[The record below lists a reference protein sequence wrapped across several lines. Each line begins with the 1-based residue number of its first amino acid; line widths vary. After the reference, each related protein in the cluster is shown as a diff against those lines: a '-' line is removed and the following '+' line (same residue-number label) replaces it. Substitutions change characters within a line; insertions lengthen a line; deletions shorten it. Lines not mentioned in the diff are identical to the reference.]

1 MNCQPDSSFFREEI
15 RNGFLVTEKM
25 KRIWYTEI
33 SLLQELDRVCKK
45 YGLRYFAEYGTLL
58 GAVRHNGFIPWDD
71 DIDVA
76 MLRDDY
82 EKLKKVAAEEFKAPY
97 FFQDSYTDS
106 MIWAFSKL
114 RDSRTTAIEFPD
126 YRSDFNQGIF
136 IDIFPQDDIADELE
150 KNKRVYIMKYEM
162 WRTIVDGEGLLEDIK
177 KRKQFIL
184 PYDILTELLSMSVRD
199 RMKEF
204 EAFCNVHF
212 GESEYVD
219 LITSAF
225 NSFNVKKAVWYRDMV
240 YMPFEYTQIP
250 VPADYDL
257 VLTKEYGNYHEIIM
271 GGSSHE
277 GIIFDPDVPY
287 TTYMES
293 HSGK

>member
-114 RDSRTTAIEFPD
+114 RDRNDSGHII
-126 YRSDFNQGIF
+126 S
-136 IDIFPQDDIADELE
+136 
-150 KNKRVYIMKYEM
+150 
-162 WRTIVDGEGLLEDIK
+162 
-177 KRKQFIL
+177 
-184 PYDILTELLSMSVRD
+184 
-199 RMKEF
+199 
-204 EAFCNVHF
+204 F
-212 GESEYVD
+212 G
-219 LITSAF
+219 
-225 NSFNVKKAVWYRDMV
+225 
-240 YMPFEYTQIP
+240 QC
-250 VPADYDL
+250 
-257 VLTKEYGNYHEIIM
+257 
-271 GGSSHE
+271 
-277 GIIFDPDVPY
+277 
-287 TTYMES
+287 
-293 HSGK
+293 